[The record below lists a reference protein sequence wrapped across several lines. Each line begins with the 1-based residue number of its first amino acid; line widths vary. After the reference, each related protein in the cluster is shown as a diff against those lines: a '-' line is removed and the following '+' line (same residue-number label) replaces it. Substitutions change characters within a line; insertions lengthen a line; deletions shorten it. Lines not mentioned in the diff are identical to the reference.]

1 MRQRMITLCDETWK
15 IASDMGN
22 FSSWVRSKL
31 REHLQQDRP
40 DKEIMHRK
48 CGNFVT
54 AKWSKLDQ
62 LYWGHCEHCN
72 EVLEWKK

>member
-1 MRQRMITLCDETWK
+1 MKQKLITLCDETFQ
-15 IASDMGN
+15 IAQDMGN

-31 REHLQQDRP
+31 REKMQEDKPDR
-40 DKEIMHRK
+40 EFLHRK
-48 CGNFVT
+48 CGNFVN

-62 LYWGHCEHCN
+62 LYWGTCVECN